1 MALVYDP
8 TSGFVTI
15 PDPTPVAPSN
25 SGANV
30 PGMTFTTTVTD
41 LPSNVQNVINKNAAS
56 QGMTPEQYL
65 ASRGGVDPIT
75 GVYGNSA
82 AADSNAYL
90 TDAAYTTAAQ
100 NGNLLSELNKAAGK
114 DKTTTGGGTTGT
126 NASSSSTSLS
136 AADTTARQNIFD
148 QVQALFTTYGI
159 IKPGDPASD
168 ALLKTI
174 KDLAMSGAGADT
186 ISLQLQQSDA
196 YKARFAGNETR
207 RAAGLNILS
216 PAEYIAT
223 ENAYD
228 QILRAAGVP
237 TGFYN
242 SSAEKAK
249 LIGADVSASELQSRV
264 DLAAKSISGADP
276 FYTQQLK
283 NLYGLSQGDMIAHV
297 LDPSAAMP
305 LLQQQTQ
312 STTIAAAAARNATNI
327 NLTTAEQLAG
337 MGVTQAQA
345 EQGFGNIASQLPG
358 MQAIASRYQ
367 GYGDAGTVGTGLQ
380 AATFGAPIGGET
392 AAQAEARLKRLQTQE
407 VSAFG
412 GSAGA
417 STQGQSLGVANQ
429 QGVQ

>member
-1 MALVYDP
+1 MAYNP
-8 TSGFVTI
+8 MSGNT
-15 PDPTPVAPSN
+15 PDAPAVAP
-25 SGANV
+25 
-30 PGMTFTTTVTD
+30 VT
-41 LPSNVQNVINKNAAS
+41 NAS
-56 QGMTPEQYL
+56 L
-65 ASRGGVDPIT
+65 
-75 GVYGNSA
+75 A
-82 AADSNAYL
+82 AAQATLGAKELAATRAETAAVRAAEPL
-90 TDAAYTTAAQ
+90 TNKSVTPQAPAGTTAVWI
-100 NGNLLSELNKAAGK
+100 GG
-114 DKTTTGGGTTGT
+114 TTTGSWKFQTNTPQGPIGGGGGGGQPTGPT
-126 NASSSSTSLS
+126 LS
-136 AADTTARQNIFD
+136 APTGPSATDMASRQNVFD

-159 IKPGDPASD
+159 IKAGDPASD
-168 ALLKTI
+168 ALLATI
-174 KDLAMSGAGADT
+174 KNLAMSGAGADT

-207 RAAGLNILS
+207 RAAGLNVLS

-228 QILRAAGVP
+228 QILRASGVP

-297 LDPSAAMP
+297 LDPAAAMP

-312 STTIAAAAARNATNI
+312 STTIAAAAARNATNV
-327 NLTTAEQLAG
+327 NLSTAEQLAG

-380 AATFGAPIGGET
+380 AATFGAPIAGET
-392 AAQAEARLKRLQTQE
+392 AAQAETRLKRLQTQE
-407 VSAFG
+407 TSAFG

-417 STQGQSLGVANQ
+417 STQGQSLGVGNQ

>member
-1 MALVYDP
+1 MAYNP
-8 TSGFVTI
+8 MSGNT
-15 PDPTPVAPSN
+15 PDAPAVAP
-25 SGANV
+25 
-30 PGMTFTTTVTD
+30 VT
-41 LPSNVQNVINKNAAS
+41 NAS
-56 QGMTPEQYL
+56 L
-65 ASRGGVDPIT
+65 
-75 GVYGNSA
+75 A
-82 AADSNAYL
+82 AAQATVGAKELAATRAETAAVRAAEPL
-90 TDAAYTTAAQ
+90 TNKSVTPQAPAGTTAVWI
-100 NGNLLSELNKAAGK
+100 GG
-114 DKTTTGGGTTGT
+114 TTTGSWKFQTNTPQGPIGGGGGGGQPTGPT
-126 NASSSSTSLS
+126 LS
-136 AADTTARQNIFD
+136 APTGPSATDMASRQNVFD

-159 IKPGDPASD
+159 IKAGDPASD
-168 ALLKTI
+168 ALLATI
-174 KDLAMSGAGADT
+174 KNLAMSGAGADT

-207 RAAGLNILS
+207 RAAGLNVLS

-228 QILRAAGVP
+228 QILRASGVP

-297 LDPSAAMP
+297 LDPAAAMP

-312 STTIAAAAARNATNI
+312 STTIAAAAARNATNV
-327 NLTTAEQLAG
+327 NLSTAEQLAG

-380 AATFGAPIGGET
+380 AATFGAPIAGET
-392 AAQAEARLKRLQTQE
+392 AAQAETRLKRLQTQE
-407 VSAFG
+407 TSAFG

-417 STQGQSLGVANQ
+417 STQGQSLGVGNQ

>member
-1 MALVYDP
+1 MATTGYDVLSGLKA
-8 TSGFVTI
+8 TSTPAPAPVT
-15 PDPTPVAPSN
+15 P
-25 SGANV
+25 
-30 PGMTFTTTVTD
+30 
-41 LPSNVQNVINKNAAS
+41 AS
-56 QGMTPEQYL
+56 
-65 ASRGGVDPIT
+65 I
-75 GVYGNSA
+75 A
-82 AADSNAYL
+82 AAQAAVAATEKIAAKTETAAVRAAEPL
-90 TDAAYTTAAQ
+90 TNKSVTPQAPAGTTAVWI
-100 NGNLLSELNKAAGK
+100 GG
-114 DKTTTGGGTTGT
+114 TTTGSWKFQTNTPQGPVGGGGGGQPTGPT
-126 NASSSSTSLS
+126 LS
-136 AADTTARQNIFD
+136 APTGPSATDMASRQNVFD

-159 IKPGDPASD
+159 IKAGDPASD
-168 ALLKTI
+168 ALLATI
-174 KDLAMSGAGADT
+174 KNLAMSGAGADT

-207 RAAGLNILS
+207 RAAGLNVLS

-228 QILRAAGVP
+228 QILRASGVP

-297 LDPSAAMP
+297 LDPAAAMP

-312 STTIAAAAARNATNI
+312 STTIAAAAARNATNV
-327 NLTTAEQLAG
+327 NLSTAEQLAG

-380 AATFGAPIGGET
+380 AATFGAPIAGET
-392 AAQAEARLKRLQTQE
+392 AAQAETRLKRLQTQE
-407 VSAFG
+407 TSTFG

-417 STQGQSLGVANQ
+417 STQGQSLGVGNQ
-429 QGVQ
+429 QGVS

>member
-1 MALVYDP
+1 MATTGYDVLSGLKAVPVAKP
-8 TSGFVTI
+8 TAITPASLAAAQATLGAKELAATRAETAAVRAG
-15 PDPTPVAPSN
+15 DPLTNKSVVPPAPAGTTPVW
-25 SGANV
+25 V
-30 PGMTFTTTVTD
+30 
-41 LPSNVQNVINKNAAS
+41 
-56 QGMTPEQYL
+56 
-65 ASRGGVDPIT
+65 GG
-75 GVYGNSA
+75 
-82 AADSNAYL
+82 
-90 TDAAYTTAAQ
+90 
-100 NGNLLSELNKAAGK
+100 
-114 DKTTTGGGTTGT
+114 TTTGGWKFQTNIAQGPIGGSAGGQYTGST
-126 NASSSSTSLS
+126 GPVPYAPTGPSATDTAS
-136 AADTTARQNIFD
+136 RQNIFD

-159 IKPGDPASD
+159 IRSGDPASD

-207 RAAGLNILS
+207 RTAGLNVLS

-228 QILRAAGVP
+228 QILRASGVP

-297 LDPSAAMP
+297 LDPAAAMP

-327 NLTTAEQLAG
+327 NLTTAQQLAG

-345 EQGFGNIASQLPG
+345 EQGFGNIANQLPG

-380 AATFGAPIGGET
+380 AATFGAPVAGET

-407 VSAFG
+407 TSTFG

-417 STQGQSLGVANQ
+417 SQQGQSLGVGNQ
-429 QGVQ
+429 QGSI

>member
-1 MALVYDP
+1 MAYNP
-8 TSGFVTI
+8 MSGNT
-15 PDPTPVAPSN
+15 PDAPAVAP
-25 SGANV
+25 
-30 PGMTFTTTVTD
+30 VT
-41 LPSNVQNVINKNAAS
+41 NAS
-56 QGMTPEQYL
+56 L
-65 ASRGGVDPIT
+65 
-75 GVYGNSA
+75 A
-82 AADSNAYL
+82 AAQATLGAKELAATRAETAAVRAAEPL
-90 TDAAYTTAAQ
+90 TNKSVTPQAPAGTTAVWI
-100 NGNLLSELNKAAGK
+100 GG
-114 DKTTTGGGTTGT
+114 TTTGSWKFQTNTPQGPVGGGGGGGQPTGPT
-126 NASSSSTSLS
+126 LS
-136 AADTTARQNIFD
+136 APTGPSATDMASRQNVFD

-159 IKPGDPASD
+159 IKAGDPASD
-168 ALLKTI
+168 ALLATI
-174 KDLAMSGAGADT
+174 KNLAMSGAGADT

-207 RAAGLNILS
+207 RAAGLNVLS

-228 QILRAAGVP
+228 QILRASGVP

-297 LDPSAAMP
+297 LDPAAAMP

-312 STTIAAAAARNATNI
+312 STTIAAAAARNATNV
-327 NLTTAEQLAG
+327 NLSTAEQLAG
-337 MGVTQAQA
+337 MGITQAQA

-380 AATFGAPIGGET
+380 AATFGAPIAGET
-392 AAQAEARLKRLQTQE
+392 AAQAETRLKRLQTQE
-407 VSAFG
+407 TSAFG

-417 STQGQSLGVANQ
+417 STQGQSLGVGNQ
-429 QGVQ
+429 QGSF

>member
-1 MALVYDP
+1 MAYNP
-8 TSGFVTI
+8 MSGNT
-15 PDPTPVAPSN
+15 PDAPAVAP
-25 SGANV
+25 
-30 PGMTFTTTVTD
+30 VT
-41 LPSNVQNVINKNAAS
+41 NAS
-56 QGMTPEQYL
+56 L
-65 ASRGGVDPIT
+65 
-75 GVYGNSA
+75 A
-82 AADSNAYL
+82 AAQATLGAKELAATRAETAAVRAAEPL
-90 TDAAYTTAAQ
+90 TNKSVTPQAPAGTTAVWI
-100 NGNLLSELNKAAGK
+100 GG
-114 DKTTTGGGTTGT
+114 TTTGSWKFQTNTPQGPVGGGGGGQPTGPT
-126 NASSSSTSLS
+126 LS
-136 AADTTARQNIFD
+136 APTGPSATQMADRQNIFD

-159 IKPGDPASD
+159 IKAGDPASD
-168 ALLKTI
+168 ALLATI
-174 KDLAMSGAGADT
+174 KNLAMSGAGADT

-207 RAAGLNILS
+207 RAAGLNVLS

-228 QILRAAGVP
+228 QILRASGVP

-297 LDPSAAMP
+297 LDPAAAMP

-312 STTIAAAAARNATNI
+312 STTIAAAAARNATNV
-327 NLTTAEQLAG
+327 NLSTAEQLAG

-345 EQGFGNIASQLPG
+345 EQGFGNIAFQLPG

-380 AATFGAPIGGET
+380 AATFGAPIAGET
-392 AAQAEARLKRLQTQE
+392 AAQAETRLKRLQTQE
-407 VSAFG
+407 TSAFG

-417 STQGQSLGVANQ
+417 STQGQSLGIGTQ